1 MTFKSKIDKTF
12 AYFIGGAIFIIALAT
27 LVPALYEIFSDDV
40 DVKAVVIT
48 SILFI
53 MCVGFILWIT
63 FGIEYSFRE
72 KYLFIKGGPFKSKIP
87 YEDITKV
94 NKTSQILAGYRILS
108 SKDALEIHYKK
119 AVLGSVIIS
128 PCEQQKFLRI
138 LSEKAPH
145 ISMK

>member
-1 MTFKSKIDKTF
+1 M
-12 AYFIGGAIFIIALAT
+12 
-27 LVPALYEIFSDDV
+27 
-40 DVKAVVIT
+40 
-48 SILFI
+48 
-53 MCVGFILWIT
+53 
-63 FGIEYSFRE
+63 
-72 KYLFIKGGPFKSKIP
+72 
-87 YEDITKV
+87 

-128 PCEQQKFLRI
+128 PSEQQEFLRI

>member
-63 FGIEYSFRE
+63 FDIEYSFRE
-72 KYLFIKGGPFKSKIP
+72 VL
-87 YEDITKV
+87 
-94 NKTSQILAGYRILS
+94 
-108 SKDALEIHYKK
+108 IH
-119 AVLGSVIIS
+119 
-128 PCEQQKFLRI
+128 
-138 LSEKAPH
+138 
-145 ISMK
+145 

>member
-1 MTFKSKIDKTF
+1 MTFKSKMDKTF
-12 AYFIGGAIFIIALAT
+12 AYFIGTAIFIIALAT
-27 LVPALYEIFSDDV
+27 LVPALYELFSDDV
-40 DVKAVVIT
+40 DVKAVIIT

-63 FGIEYSFRE
+63 FDIEYSFME
-72 KYLFIKGGPFKSKIP
+72 KYLFIKGGPFKNKIP

-108 SKDALEIHYKK
+108 SKEALEIHYKK
-119 AVLGSVIIS
+119 AMLGSVIIS
-128 PCEQQKFLRI
+128 PREQEKFLRV